1 MSSAI
6 QQLRF
11 LLPARGTPFTVVL
24 VLVFWVLGAA
34 GPALASE
41 KDLSPAARELFERE
55 IRPALVD
62 TCSVCHSAELAQAE
76 LRLDSRAGWE
86 AGGKSGPAIIPGDPD
101 SSPLIR
107 AIRHEGPE
115 LPMPLGGAKL
125 SSRQIEAFERWVSM
139 GAPDPRGAPS
149 ADPPGS
155 DEAHLEWEKAF
166 NQRSRW
172 WSLQPVVP
180 PPVPQVKQADWSDQA
195 VDRFV
200 LSKLET
206 KGLSPAPRAD
216 RGTLLR
222 RLNYLLTGLP
232 PTPDELAGFGS
243 NSDPQ
248 AYAHQVDRLL
258 ASSHF
263 GERWAR
269 HWMDVVRY
277 SDTYGYETD
286 AIIKGSWRFR
296 DYLIRS
302 FNADIP
308 FDQLVREHIAGD
320 LLSQPRIDA
329 STQTNESII
338 GPTWFQM
345 GENRHGD
352 SLMFNGI
359 HQEMLDN
366 KIDAFSKAF
375 QATTVACAR
384 CHDHKYDAISQ
395 RDYYGL
401 GGVFMSSRW
410 VTHTLDTPDRNSQVL
425 EELSALKMKLRKPLA
440 DWWLE
445 EARRIPQY
453 LLAAQAR
460 VDESSREAR
469 LTQTLDQARLSAW
482 EKVLSPKP
490 YEEPDPADE
499 NETEKAAQPDENAA
513 LRDPLFPW
521 LEVHQSVRGGG
532 NLESSWRKVAENY
545 ARTRQEGARANAQN
559 FSLIADFGAGK
570 IPEGWSVDGVGLR
583 RGLVRSGDFT
593 VALEGAG
600 AVGRLLPA
608 GLFTQS
614 LSPRLNGAV
623 RTPYLV
629 LSGRP
634 YISMEVSGGDYS
646 AKRLIIDNSYRTERQ
661 KYLEDEDLHWIRY
674 STTAKAKTNRSPSA
688 VEASEIRV
696 YVELATKASNPN
708 FPPRLGLGPDI
719 SRREARDARSWF
731 GITRAYLH
739 DKEESPAD
747 ELTRFGSLFAGDS
760 PLDLSDVAARYGRWL
775 STSLEDWAEDR
786 ADEDDVLLINWML
799 ENGLLPNNLLPRN
812 MDARKSIWELVASY
826 RAVEERLAEPQTVLS
841 MADLDPGQDSRL
853 NVRGV
858 YADLGDPV
866 PRGYIRA
873 LADEGN
879 ASGPTGSGRMELARL
894 VSSSENPLTARVF
907 VNRAWHWVFGSGIVG
922 TTDDFGHLGDKPS
935 HPELLDCLADR
946 FVEDGW
952 SVKRLV
958 RMLVMTETFQQSSQ
972 TVAHARE
979 VDPTNRLLHHYPL
992 RRLDAESIRDSILA
1006 VSGRLDPQLFG
1017 VLIDP
1022 YRAETKGN
1030 IKKDQSY
1037 YAGPLDGAGRRSIYL
1052 RNTIMQP
1059 ERFLSTFNK
1068 PNPKIPTGNRDVTN
1082 VPAQALTMLNDPF
1095 VAGQAE
1101 FWARRLIASSHES
1114 PEERLTAMFQS
1125 ALGRDPQPQELARWT
1140 QAVHDFSTLYQDGAK
1155 DNQASENVMQSVAV
1169 WKDAAHAIFNT
1180 TEFIYVR

>member
-1 MSSAI
+1 MSSTI
-6 QQLRF
+6 RIES
-11 LLPARGTPFTVVL
+11 PRGTSLTVAL
-24 VLVFWVLGAA
+24 SLVFWALGAGSFA
-34 GPALASE
+34 EASE
-41 KDLSPAARELFERE
+41 KDLSPADREFFERE
-55 IRPALVD
+55 IRPALAE
-62 TCSVCHSAELAQAE
+62 TCSVCHSAVLAQAE
-76 LRLDSRAGWE
+76 LRLDSREGWE

-101 SSPLIR
+101 GSPLIR
-107 AIRHEGPE
+107 AIRQEGPE
-115 LPMPLGGAKL
+115 LPMPLGSPKL
-125 SSRQIEAFERWVSM
+125 SPRQIRAFERWVLM
-139 GAPDPRGAPS
+139 GAPDPRGAPT
-149 ADPPGS
+149 ADPPS
-155 DEAHLEWEKAF
+155 LDQTDLEWEKAYSK
-166 NQRSRW
+166 RSRW
-172 WSLQPVVP
+172 WSLQPVIRP
-180 PPVPQVKQADWSDQA
+180 PLPDVKQADWSDQA
-195 VDRFV
+195 IDHFV
-200 LSKLET
+200 LAKLEIDD
-206 KGLSPAPRAD
+206 LSPAPRAD
-216 RGTLLR
+216 QRTLLR
-222 RLNYLLTGLP
+222 RLNYVLTGLP
-232 PTPDELAGFGS
+232 PTPDEVEAFGR
-243 NSDPQ
+243 DPDPR
-248 AYAHQVDRLL
+248 AYAQEVDRLL

-320 LLSQPRIDA
+320 LLPEPRIDA

-401 GGVFMSSRW
+401 GGVFMSPRW
-410 VTHTLDTPDRNSQVL
+410 VTHTLDTPDRNREVL
-425 EELSALKMKLRKPLA
+425 EELSALKAKFRGPMA

-445 EARRIPQY
+445 EARKIPQY

-460 VDESSREAR
+460 ADESSNAAQ
-469 LTQTLDQARLSAW
+469 LTQTLDQVRLSAW
-482 EKVLSPKP
+482 EKVLAPTP

-499 NETEKAAQPDENAA
+499 TETEKAAQPDENAP

-521 LEVHQSVRGGG
+521 LEVHQAVKGGR
-532 NLESSWRKVAENY
+532 NLESSWRKLAEKY
-545 ARTRQEGARANAQN
+545 ARTRRESAQVNAKD
-559 FSLIADFGAGK
+559 FSLIADFSSGK

-583 RGLVRSGDFT
+583 HGLVRNGDFT

-600 AVGRLLPA
+600 AIGRLLPA
-608 GLFTQS
+608 GLFTLS

-629 LSGRP
+629 VSGRP

-661 KYLEDEDLHWIRY
+661 KYLEDDHLHWIRY

-688 VEASEIRV
+688 VEASEIKV

-719 SRREARDARSWF
+719 SGREARDARSWF
-731 GITRAYLH
+731 GITRAFLH

-760 PLDLSDVAARYGRWL
+760 PLDVSDVATRYGQWL
-775 STSLEDWAEDR
+775 TASLEDWAEDR

-841 MADLDPGQDSRL
+841 MADLDPGQDYRL

-866 PRGYIRA
+866 PRGYVRA
-873 LADEGN
+873 LAGERTGS
-879 ASGPTGSGRMELARL
+879 APTGSGRMELAHL
-894 VSSSENPLTARVF
+894 VASSENPLTARVF
-907 VNRAWHWVFGSGIVG
+907 VNRVWHWVFGSGIVE

-935 HPELLDCLADR
+935 HPELLDYLADR
-946 FVEDGW
+946 FVEEGW

-958 RMLVMTETFQQSSQ
+958 RTLLMTETFQQSSQ
-972 TVAHARE
+972 TSAQARE

-1017 VLIDP
+1017 GLIDP

-1030 IKKDQSY
+1030 TKKDQSY
-1037 YAGPLDGAGRRSIYL
+1037 YSGPLDGRGRRSIYL
-1052 RNTIMQP
+1052 RNSIMQP

-1068 PNPKIPTGNRDVTN
+1068 PNPKIPTGKRDVTN

-1095 VAGQAE
+1095 VVGQAE

-1140 QAVHDFSTLYQDGAK
+1140 QAVHDFSTLYREKADK
-1155 DNQASENVMQSVAV
+1155 NQASENVMQSVAV